1 MAKGSAMGLWR
12 GKKGSSVFYKIANSN
27 SAQKQG
33 IRERNYEVSNPQT
46 AAQASQRMKLLPA
59 QRVYGV
65 LKDTIE
71 RSWQGVPYG
80 EKARQEFLKLAL
92 REDVFPAVDKGSP
105 VVVPGPYYI
114 AKGSLPEIITSIDDD
129 SNVTFNFNFARQLA
143 EMTVKQFSR
152 ELLASSSVYKEGD
165 QFTFVLAYYDSSTSR
180 GDSEIV
186 VLWHVASF
194 YLSLSNDTPLND
206 YLPAAFEFES
216 DAPNLKIEWPT
227 DLQPLAG
234 ACIVSRDAATPLR
247 STARLAVDT
256 STLSFYFSAAA
267 MRRARASY
275 MRRPST
281 AQSDWP
287 VDPAIDPNVGNIV
300 TNVVTLD
307 PTGSIATGVTG
318 GSVSGAGNYEIGD
331 DVTLQATP
339 RANYHFNGWFRSQA
353 DAVARENAIT
363 TDTILTFTA
372 GDTSVVGSTTTFYA
386 SFQGPFE

>member
-46 AAQASQRMKLLPA
+46 TAQASQRMKLLPA

-92 REDVFPAVDKGSP
+92 REDVFPAIEKGSTSIA
-105 VVVPGPYYI
+105 PGPYCI
-114 AKGSLPEIITSIDDD
+114 AKGTLPEVGVRFSTSQSLIHIEFQLTESLEQYTVSCLTNALLRN
-129 SNVTFNFNFARQLA
+129 SNN
-143 EMTVKQFSR
+143 
-152 ELLASSSVYKEGD
+152 YKEGD
-165 QFTFVLAYYDSSTSR
+165 QFTLVIAYYD
-180 GDSEIV
+180 DSMPTGLSNIK
-186 VLWHVASF
+186 WHVASF
-194 YLSLSNDTPLND
+194 YLSTSDDTPLSSILPITFEFD
-206 YLPAAFEFES
+206 DSSPDLVISWTSDLRPAA
-216 DAPNLKIEWPT
+216 AAL
-227 DLQPLAG
+227 
-234 ACIVSRDAATPLR
+234 IVSRDAATPMR

-256 STLSFYFSAAA
+256 DNLPLYYSAAA
-267 MRRARASY
+267 KQRARASY
-275 MRRPST
+275 MKRPST
-281 AQSDWP
+281 AQRDWP
-287 VDPAIDPNVGNIV
+287 VDPDPSETNYI

-318 GSVSGAGNYEIGD
+318 GSVSGAGNYESGD
-331 DVTLQATP
+331 EVTLQATP
-339 RANYHFNGWFRSQA
+339 RANYNFNGWFRSEA
-353 DAVARENAIT
+353 DAVARENAIST
-363 TDTILTFTA
+363 NAVLTFTA
-372 GDTSVVGSTTTFYA
+372 GDTSVIGNTTTIYA